1 MELDIPQQI
10 FALIKKSQKVLI
22 ALPEYAGTDSL
33 ASALALRLFLL
44 KLQKDVVVAGSGK
57 KADESLQFLPDVG
70 SVQQALEGGKSL
82 VITVDTS
89 QKKLAE
95 ISYQTAETQ
104 AQVF

>member
-22 ALPEYAGTDSL
+22 ALPEHAGTDSL

-57 KADESLQFLPDVG
+57 RRTKVCNFCPMSDPYSKHWKAARVW
-70 SVQQALEGGKSL
+70 
-82 VITVDTS
+82 
-89 QKKLAE
+89 
-95 ISYQTAETQ
+95 
-104 AQVF
+104 